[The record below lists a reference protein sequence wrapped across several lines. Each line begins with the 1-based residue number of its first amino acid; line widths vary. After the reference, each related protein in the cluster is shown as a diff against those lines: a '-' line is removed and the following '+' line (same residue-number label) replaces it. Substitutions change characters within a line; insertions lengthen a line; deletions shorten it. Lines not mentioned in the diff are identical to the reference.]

1 MINKLN
7 IKIGRNYIFECSDY
21 IDESV
26 SLLGECMEDFK
37 ILLK

>member
-1 MINKLN
+1 M

-26 SLLGECMEDFK
+26 SLGGMYGRL
-37 ILLK
+37 